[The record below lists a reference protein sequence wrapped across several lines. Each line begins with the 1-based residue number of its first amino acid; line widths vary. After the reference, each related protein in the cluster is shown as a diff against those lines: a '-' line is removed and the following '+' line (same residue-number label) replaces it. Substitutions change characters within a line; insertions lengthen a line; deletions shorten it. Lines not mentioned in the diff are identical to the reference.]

1 MDSELEELGREIHAC
16 GKSTLYY
23 STRAL
28 QLHIMSS
35 PIQRWVQKHKTN
47 HVKDFKPN
55 YEELYKHHHDAAI
68 TCHFVME
75 ILSWL
80 DYLFNDVATTS
91 SRHFVMKIL
100 VLLVYLLNDVATT
113 MCSTSIPRS
122 LNMIYNKTRLFSF
135 SNGKYETRRFI
146 FSLRRLEFKHP
157 KSLSLG
163 PTGQTWLVRC

>member
-1 MDSELEELGREIHAC
+1 
-16 GKSTLYY
+16 
-23 STRAL
+23 
-28 QLHIMSS
+28 MSQK
-35 PIQRWVQKHKTN
+35 IQRWVQKHKTN

-100 VLLVYLLNDVATT
+100 VLLVYLCNDVATT
-113 MCSTSIPRS
+113 TCSTSIPRN
-122 LNMIYNKTRLFSF
+122 LNIICNKTRLFSAQME
-135 SNGKYETRRFI
+135 NMKQRGLDL
-146 FSLRRLEFKHP
+146 SLRRLKFKHH
-157 KSLSLG
+157 KSLSPGLNKHESWDHWDAKEQG
-163 PTGQTWLVRC
+163 RSQGGGLSPSPWHQ